1 MKSRV
6 VTQRCEFECAYIM
19 EKDLSKDYIL
29 GDEPDEGFE
38 LNSHRYRVEASVVS
52 SKDSNIVVEF
62 RKLKQ
67 YLQAVLPDKC
77 FLSSASG
84 ERLPGE
90 LSVISGLKSLG
101 ISVIDLYFPLSAENL
116 VTYVAEQLQLLL
128 TRAYDS
134 CVTVVSVKLRENND
148 SFVEWIN
155 K

>member
-1 MKSRV
+1 MKFRV

-29 GDEPDEGFE
+29 GDEPEEGFE
-38 LNSHRYRVEASVVS
+38 LNCHRYKVEASVMS
-52 SKDSNIVVEF
+52 NKDSNIVVEF
-62 RKLKQ
+62 GKLKQ
-67 YLQAVLPDKC
+67 YLQATLPDKC

-101 ISVIDLYFPLSAENL
+101 ISVIELYFPLSAENL
-116 VTYVAEQLQLLL
+116 VTYIAEQLQLLL
-128 TRAYDS
+128 TRAYDN

-148 SFVEWIN
+148 SFVEWVN